1 MKAAALVLSAAF
13 VLAAAPRA
21 HAQLGLPGK
30 VGKIA
35 DKAVDTKKKVD
46 AFTFSAEEERQIGEQ
61 VSAKLRERFG
71 VYQNAEVAKYVTL
84 VGTVIAQASEKPA
97 LDWRFIVLDSDGVNA
112 YATPGGFIHVTR
124 GLLGMLK
131 DESELA
137 GVLGHE
143 ITHVTERHTVDD
155 LRKSTTI
162 ATTTEVA
169 GKGGGLTREILAQL
183 AGQAFDDIFSGKF
196 SQAKESD
203 SDKVGVQLANKQGYS
218 PHGLATALQ
227 KILDR
232 NSGQK
237 QPNGFFSSHPQLK
250 DRIEKVEKQIK
261 SEKLNSTA
269 LVAARYKQK
278 ITFEAKALTD
288 ITTSEAGASGL
299 ASGDKK
305 KTDEAKKDEPAPE
318 KKKGIGLPFGG
329 KQQASSQQTASAG
342 ARGATPDRD
351 AKGGG
356 NPAIVAVKVTPAEI
370 TEFKKGI
377 A

>member
-13 VLAAAPRA
+13 VLAVATPA
-21 HAQLGLPGK
+21 HAQLGAL
-30 VGKIA
+30 GKIKKGA
-35 DKAVDTKKKVD
+35 DQAADAKKKYD
-46 AFTFSAEEERQIGEQ
+46 DLTFSEAEERQIGEQ

-71 VYQNAEVAKYVTL
+71 VYQNADVAKYVAT
-84 VGTVIAQASEKPA
+84 VGTVIAQASKKPA

-112 YATPGGFIHVTR
+112 YATPGGFIHITR

-131 DESELA
+131 DEAELA

-155 LRKSTTI
+155 LRTSSGI
-162 ATTTEVA
+162 ATTSEVA
-169 GKGGGLTREILAQL
+169 GKGGGLSREIIAQL
-183 AGQAFDDIFSGKF
+183 AGKAFQDIFDGKF

-203 SDKVGVQLANKQGYS
+203 SDHVGIQLSNKVGYS
-218 PHGLATALQ
+218 PNGLATALQ
-227 KILDR
+227 KIADR
-232 NSGQK
+232 NKGQEA
-237 QPNGFFSSHPQLK
+237 PNGWFSSHPALK
-250 DRIEKVEKQIK
+250 DRISKVGKWIK
-261 SEKLNSTA
+261 DEKLTSSA
-269 LVAARYKQK
+269 LVAARYKQHVS
-278 ITFEAKALTD
+278 FEVKAL
-288 ITTSEAGASGL
+288 SEVPTVDAGASGL

-305 KTDEAKKDEPAPE
+305 KADEPKKDEPE

-342 ARGATPDRD
+342 ARGLGNDRN
-351 AKGGG
+351 ARGGG
-356 NPAIVAVKVTPAEI
+356 NPAVVAVKITPAEI

>member
-1 MKAAALVLSAAF
+1 MKAAAFGLAAAF
-13 VLAAAPRA
+13 VLAAAPPA
-21 HAQLGLPGK
+21 HAQLGGLGK

-71 VYQNAEVAKYVTL
+71 VYQNADVAKYVAL
-84 VGTVIAQASEKPA
+84 IGTVIAQASEKPA

-112 YATPGGFIHVTR
+112 YAAPGGFIHVTR

-143 ITHVTERHTVDD
+143 ITHVTEHHTVDD
-155 LRKSTTI
+155 LRTSQVI
-162 ATTTEVA
+162 GEAGSQA
-169 GKGGGLTREILAQL
+169 GKGGGLSREIIAKL
-183 AGQAFDDIFSGKF
+183 GSQAFEKVFSGQF
-196 SQAKESD
+196 SQEKESD
-203 SDKVGVQLANKQGYS
+203 SDKIGARLANKQGYS
-218 PHGLATALQ
+218 PHGLAAALQ

-232 NSGQK
+232 NNGQK
-237 QPNGFFSSHPQLK
+237 QPNGWFSSHPQLK
-250 DRIEKVEKQIK
+250 DRIDKVEKQIK
-261 SEKLNSTA
+261 SEKLTSTA
-269 LVAARYKQK
+269 TVAARYKQS
-278 ITFEAKALTD
+278 ITFDAKALTE

-299 ASGDKK
+299 ASGEKK
-305 KTDEAKKDEPAPE
+305 PEEKKDDG
-318 KKKGIGLPFGG
+318 KKKGGFGLGSITKG
-329 KQQASSQQTASAG
+329 TTQAQSGQQTASAG

-356 NPAIVAVKVTPAEI
+356 NPAIVAVKITPAEI
-370 TEFKKGI
+370 TAFKKGI

>member
-1 MKAAALVLSAAF
+1 MKAAAFVLSAAF
-13 VLAAAPRA
+13 VLAAAAPAR
-21 HAQLGLPGK
+21 AQLGAL
-30 VGKIA
+30 GKIKKGA
-35 DKAVDTKKKVD
+35 DQAADAKKKID
-46 AFTFSAEEERQIGEQ
+46 EFNITEAEERQIGEQ

-71 VYQNAEVAKYVTL
+71 VYQNADVTKYVTL
-84 VGTVIAQASEKPA
+84 VGTVIAQASKKPA

-112 YATPGGFIHVTR
+112 YAAPGGFIHVTR

-155 LRKSTTI
+155 LRTSSGISTTS
-162 ATTTEVA
+162 ELA
-169 GKGGGLTREILAQL
+169 GKGGGLTREVVAKL
-183 AGQAFDDIFSGKF
+183 AGKAFEDIFDGKF
-196 SQAKESD
+196 SQGKESNAD
-203 SDKVGVQLANKQGYS
+203 EIGIRLANKTGYS

-237 QPNGFFSSHPQLK
+237 QPNGWFSSHPQLK
-250 DRIEKVEKQIK
+250 DRIANVEKQIK
-261 SEKLNSTA
+261 SEKLTRTA
-269 LVAARYKQK
+269 TVAARYKQS
-278 ITFEAKALTD
+278 ITFDAKALTE

-299 ASGDKK
+299 ASG
-305 KTDEAKKDEPAPE
+305 E
-318 KKKGIGLPFGG
+318 KKKDDEVKKDDGKKKGGLSGVLGG
-329 KQQASSQQTASAG
+329 KQQASTQQTASAG

-356 NPAIVAVKVTPAEI
+356 NPAIVAVKITPADV

>member
-13 VLAAAPRA
+13 VVAAAPPA
-21 HAQLGLPGK
+21 HAQLGGLGK

-35 DKAVDTKKKVD
+35 DKAADTKKKVD

-71 VYQNAEVAKYVTL
+71 VYQNADVAKYVTL

-112 YATPGGFIHVTR
+112 YAAPGGFIHVTR

-143 ITHVTERHTVDD
+143 ITHVTQRHTVDD
-155 LRKSTTI
+155 LRTSTTI
-162 ATTTEVA
+162 STGTEVA
-169 GKGGGLTREILAQL
+169 GKGGGLTREILTQL
-183 AGQAFDDIFSGKF
+183 AGKAFEDIFNGQF

-203 SDKVGVQLANKQGYS
+203 SDKIGVQLANKQGYS

-250 DRIEKVEKQIK
+250 DRIDKVEKQIK
-261 SEKLNSTA
+261 SEKLTSSAT
-269 LVAARYKQK
+269 VAARYKQHV
-278 ITFEAKALTD
+278 TFEAKALTD

-305 KTDEAKKDEPAPE
+305 KTDEPKKDEPAPE
-318 KKKGIGLPFGG
+318 KKKGIGNPFG

-356 NPAIVAVKVTPAEI
+356 NPAVVAVKVTPAEI

>member
-13 VLAAAPRA
+13 VVAAAPPA
-21 HAQLGLPGK
+21 HAQLGGLGK

-35 DKAVDTKKKVD
+35 DKAADTKKKVD

-71 VYQNAEVAKYVTL
+71 VYQNADVAKYVTL

-112 YATPGGFIHVTR
+112 YAAPGGFIHVTR

-143 ITHVTERHTVDD
+143 ITHVTQHHTVDD
-155 LRKSTTI
+155 LRTSTTI
-162 ATTTEVA
+162 STGADVA
-169 GKGGGLTREILAQL
+169 GKGGGLTREIIAQL
-183 AGQAFDDIFSGKF
+183 AGKAFEDIFNGQF

-203 SDKVGVQLANKQGYS
+203 SDKIGVRLANKQGYS

-232 NSGQK
+232 NNGQK
-237 QPNGFFSSHPQLK
+237 TPNGFFSSHPQLQ
-250 DRIEKVEKQIK
+250 DRIDKVEKQIK
-261 SEKLNSTA
+261 SEKLTSSA

-288 ITTSEAGASGL
+288 ITTVAEGASGL

-305 KTDEAKKDEPAPE
+305 KTDEPKKDEPAPE
-318 KKKGIGLPFGG
+318 KKKGFGNPFG

-356 NPAIVAVKVTPAEI
+356 NPAVVAVKVTPAEI

>member
-13 VLAAAPRA
+13 VVAAAPPA
-21 HAQLGLPGK
+21 HAQLGGLGK

-35 DKAVDTKKKVD
+35 DKAADTKKKVD

-71 VYQNAEVAKYVTL
+71 VYQNADVAKYVTL

-112 YATPGGFIHVTR
+112 YAAPGGFIHVTR

-143 ITHVTERHTVDD
+143 ITHVTEHHTVDD
-155 LRKSTTI
+155 LRTSTAI
-162 ATTTEVA
+162 GEVGNQA
-169 GKGGGLTREILAQL
+169 GKGGGLSREIIAKL
-183 AGQAFDDIFSGKF
+183 GSQAFEKVFSGQF
-196 SQAKESD
+196 SQDKESD
-203 SDKVGVQLANKQGYS
+203 SDKTGVRLANKQGYS

-237 QPNGFFSSHPQLK
+237 QPNGWFSSHPQLK
-250 DRIEKVEKQIK
+250 DRIANVEKQIK
-261 SEKLNSTA
+261 SEKLTRTA
-269 LVAARYKQK
+269 TVAARYKQS
-278 ITFEAKALTD
+278 ITFDAKALTE

-299 ASGDKK
+299 ASG
-305 KTDEAKKDEPAPE
+305 E
-318 KKKGIGLPFGG
+318 KKKDDEVKKDDGKKKGGLSSVLGG

-356 NPAIVAVKVTPAEI
+356 NPAVVAVKVTPAEI